1 MASVGFARK
10 QKLAPQDGDGR
21 VGNGG
26 WSGNLKRSAPHRASS
41 INSIEHRTG
50 HLIIIDFI
58 LDAIGYTTARITL
71 PLITFGKVQ
80 VEPIS
85 STETGFNWWGF
96 KRMSGGAMLCQA
108 PMAAWIGLIPWVLA
122 IALLITIA

>member
-1 MASVGFARK
+1 M
-10 QKLAPQDGDGR
+10 
-21 VGNGG
+21 
-26 WSGNLKRSAPHRASS
+26 
-41 INSIEHRTG
+41 
-50 HLIIIDFI
+50 IIIDFI